1 METSPLKTWSPVVY
15 ETLQTSL
22 AQLEEGVDAPLS
34 QLAELLDIAFPVFQ
48 NVLHSPPPSEADR
61 QKLLA
66 RMAPQHFKD
75 NADGSNGASG

>member
-1 METSPLKTWSPVVY
+1 METSPLKTWSPAVY

-48 NVLHSPPPSEADR
+48 NVLQSPPPSEADR

-66 RMAPQHFKD
+66 RIPLHLL
-75 NADGSNGASG
+75 